1 MHLRFK
7 TELIFRL
14 CKSMDA
20 TTTVLNGLLIMAPE
34 GTIARDFRP
43 PVFLLHQINPPGLDL
58 KLILNIKSNSLRY
71 SNSKVIPHVI
81 RIRKDN
87 LFQAR
92 AKITVSARLVL
103 GP

>member
-1 MHLRFK
+1 
-7 TELIFRL
+7 
-14 CKSMDA
+14 MDA

-34 GTIARDFRP
+34 GTIARDFDLQ
-43 PVFLLHQINPPGLDL
+43 FFFGLVRTL
-58 KLILNIKSNSLRY
+58 KSNSLRY
-71 SNSKVIPHVI
+71 SYSKVIPHVI

-92 AKITVSARLVL
+92 AKVTVSAQLVL